1 MTKRFQTLLSKFNLR
16 RYTVEGFTAAFGE
29 KDGTKLAT
37 LCFFCGILITYGL
50 DFIVHKIGEYQKRKV
65 GPDGWCSP
73 HHRMPFNSGNEGSIG
88 RCRYIASRAER

>member
-1 MTKRFQTLLSKFNLR
+1 
-16 RYTVEGFTAAFGE
+16 
-29 KDGTKLAT
+29 
-37 LCFFCGILITYGL
+37 
-50 DFIVHKIGEYQKRKV
+50 VHKIGEYQKRKV